1 MGLGHK
7 RVPSLH
13 RCEAGAAAVEFAIIA
28 MVMILVCVGMIEFGR
43 GLYIYNQI
51 AYAADKG
58 ARVILINNTAADT
71 DVEIAIRDAFG
82 AGNSELIEIT
92 PGVVGT
98 EFRTIEIIYSFNLL
112 IPSLGG
118 DSISLRLNRQIPLT
132 PLT

>member
-7 RVPSLH
+7 RVRSLH

-98 EFRTIEIIYSFNLL
+98 EFRTIEIIYSLNLL

>member
-43 GLYIYNQI
+43 GLYIYNEI

-58 ARVILINNTAADT
+58 ARKILIDNTAADA
-71 DVEIAIRDAFG
+71 DVENAIRDAFR
-82 AGNSELIEIT
+82 AGNSELEIT
-92 PGVVGT
+92 PGVVG
-98 EFRTIEIIYSFNLL
+98 EFRTIEIIYRFNLL

-132 PLT
+132 

>member
-7 RVPSLH
+7 RVRSLH

-43 GLYIYNQI
+43 GLYIYNEI
-51 AYAADKG
+51 AYAADNG
-58 ARVILINNTAADT
+58 ARVILINNTAPDA
-71 DVEIAIRDAFG
+71 DVENAIRDAFR
-82 AGNSELIEIT
+82 AGNNELLEIT

-98 EFRTIEIIYSFNLL
+98 EFRTIAIIYTFNLL

-132 PLT
+132 